1 MRTAALLAAL
11 ALSLAAAWRAT
22 RQRNAALAIAEDA
35 VDTVAV
41 ALRSLEDA
49 NERIEDLAAA
59 MPVWLLAG
67 LPMVEVVPMA
77 EDFCLN

>member
-1 MRTAALLAAL
+1 MKTAALLAVT

-22 RQRNAALAIAEDA
+22 RQRNEAMALAEDFAATTAAA
-35 VDTVAV
+35 V
-41 ALRSLEDA
+41 RSLQDA
-49 NERIEDLAAA
+49 NDRIADLAGA

-67 LPMVEVVPMA
+67 LPMVDVVPMA